1 MREWAEEQ
9 CLRRGILPMVD
20 PLDSPSHFPELANR
34 FPEPSIRLYSVSDRT
49 ITTGFQF
56 SKGFLIE
63 C

>member
-1 MREWAEEQ
+1 
-9 CLRRGILPMVD
+9 MVD